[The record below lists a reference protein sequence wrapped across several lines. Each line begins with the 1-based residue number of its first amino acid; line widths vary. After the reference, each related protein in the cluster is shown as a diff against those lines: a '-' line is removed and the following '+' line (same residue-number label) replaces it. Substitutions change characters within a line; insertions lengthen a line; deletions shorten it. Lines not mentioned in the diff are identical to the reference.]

1 MRLINIVMFVVL
13 ICCITKARGVLLDGP
28 DVCDT

>member
-13 ICCITKARGVLLDGP
+13 ICCITTARGVLLDGP